1 MAAIVAENLTKS
13 YGKHRGISELSLC
26 VGEGDFYG
34 FIGPNGAGKSTFYN
48 LGTILPRDQKRINSD
63 EILREN
69 KGDWKNLRDQSN
81 AMKEAV
87 KRIKTYLQEGIS
99 LNQETTLTGNSIIN
113 NIRKAKNMGF
123 TVRMYYVGL
132 ESADLAVARVA
143 DRVRVGGH
151 GIEEKDIRK
160 RYESSLQNL
169 KTAIQLCDEVYVYDN
184 TVSFQQVAIF
194 KDGVKITDTEMCG
207 WLEHAL
213 AE

>member
-1 MAAIVAENLTKS
+1 MKKVYTLIAGV
-13 YGKHRGISELSLC
+13 
-26 VGEGDFYG
+26 
-34 FIGPNGAGKSTFYN
+34 NGAGKSTFYN

-69 KGDWKNLRDQSN
+69 KGDWKNLCDQSN

-99 LNQETTLTGNSIIN
+99 FNQETTLTGNSIIN

-160 RYESSLQNL
+160 RYESSLENL
-169 KTAIQLCDEVYVYDN
+169 KTAIQLCDDVYIYDN
-184 TVSFQQVAIF
+184 TVSFPQVAIF

>member
-1 MAAIVAENLTKS
+1 MKKVYTLIAGV
-13 YGKHRGISELSLC
+13 
-26 VGEGDFYG
+26 
-34 FIGPNGAGKSTFYN
+34 NGAGKSTFYN
-48 LGTILPRDQKRINSD
+48 LGNILPRDQKRINSD

-69 KGDWKNLRDQSN
+69 KGDWKNLHDQSN

-113 NIRKAKNMGF
+113 NIRKAKNLGF
-123 TVRMYYVGL
+123 IVRMYYVGL

-184 TVSFQQVAIF
+184 TVSFRQVAIF
-194 KDGVKITDTEMCG
+194 KDGMKITDTKMCG